1 VDVPLEINDRAGI
14 DRQAEQPALT
24 PQKPVKFEPRATI
37 IRKSGDVLQN
47 TAAVRPQPVYPKAAR
62 DADIKGNV
70 TVEVVINE
78 EGSVISARAI
88 SGPDQLREAA
98 VAAARRWKWM
108 PTRVDRD
115 RARVIGTITFRFD
128 N

>member
-1 VDVPLEINDRAGI
+1 
-14 DRQAEQPALT
+14 
-24 PQKPVKFEPRATI
+24 
-37 IRKSGDVLQN
+37 VLQN

-88 SGPDQLREAA
+88 SGPDELREPA